1 MKALV
6 WAFNQEKAI
15 VGAFSVIVKPLFE
28 ALLDWAGHGA
38 GVQGEYV
45 RVIGDQRPVFIYL
58 SATVYKSK
66 LMLINVLH

>member
-1 MKALV
+1 MCKCVGYLCLQNCWLIAALHV
-6 WAFNQEKAI
+6 SE
-15 VGAFSVIVKPLFE
+15 E
-28 ALLDWAGHGA
+28 ARDGGWAGHGA
-38 GVQGEYV
+38 GGRGPGEYV